1 MRRLFSMHSQRRLL
15 TVFGLLSTL
24 SSLLLS
30 SSVLSVIQASAQTD
44 SKNSSNNLL
53 TYQNPAY
60 GIKIQYPSDWR
71 VSENGMR
78 DYTNIVT
85 FYSPLENLADRVPEH
100 LTLSRVDYSQNI
112 TLDQY
117 NKFLNSTLENIP
129 GVQIIESNPT
139 PLAGHPGYKV
149 VYLSMLSN
157 IPFKFQDML
166 IWTIIGGKVYNISFN
181 AEAAKYP
188 TFLPT
193 VQKMINSFQITR

>member
-1 MRRLFSMHSQRRLL
+1 MHSQRRLR
-15 TVFGLLSTL
+15 TVFGLVSTL
-24 SSLLLS
+24 GSLLLS
-30 SSVLSVIQASAQTD
+30 SSVLSVMQALAQPNF
-44 SKNSSNNLL
+44 KNNSNNLL
-53 TYQNPAY
+53 TYQNTVY

-78 DYTNIVT
+78 DYTNIVA
-85 FYSPLENLADRVPEH
+85 FYSPLENLADRVSEH

-117 NKFLNSTLENIP
+117 NKFLNSTLKNIP
-129 GVQIIESNPT
+129 GVQIIESNPID
-139 PLAGHPGYKV
+139 LAGHPGYKV
-149 VYLSMLSN
+149 VYLSLPSN
-157 IPFKFQDML
+157 LPFKFQDML

-193 VQKMINSFQITR
+193 IQKMINSFQITS

>member
-1 MRRLFSMHSQRRLL
+1 MHSQRRLR
-15 TVFGLLSTL
+15 TVFGLVSTL
-24 SSLLLS
+24 GSLLLS
-30 SSVLSVIQASAQTD
+30 SSVLSVMQALAQPNF
-44 SKNSSNNLL
+44 KNNSNNLL
-53 TYQNPAY
+53 TYQNTVY

-78 DYTNIVT
+78 DYTNIVA

-117 NKFLNSTLENIP
+117 NKFLNSTLKNIP
-129 GVQIIESNPT
+129 GVQIIESNPID
-139 PLAGHPGYKV
+139 LAGHPGYKV
-149 VYLSMLSN
+149 VYLSLPSN
-157 IPFKFQDML
+157 LPFKFQDML

-193 VQKMINSFQITR
+193 IQKMINSFQITS